1 MRFKNDDYIDVYM
14 DCSHPL
20 YFEGVLKEEGDY
32 KLEPLSDD
40 GEKIYTPISYAT
52 LIKLN
57 RSNLIKKQ
65 MVRISEDMEE
75 EVLKSLKI
83 DLSKERESYTSEE
96 IEQMILYP
104 TDDILKE
111 IVKIKDKKVVERFL
125 ATLIGLKSTNQYDI
139 SVKLEEYI
147 RGRLEEIEDNELET
161 ALEVTET
168 LNKKNIEMAVVPND
182 ASKETEIKEKVEEKQ
197 TTSKSRKS
205 KTKK

>member
-32 KLEPLSDD
+32 KLEPLSD

>member
-1 MRFKNDDYIDVYM
+1 MGFRNDDYIDVYM

-83 DLSKERESYTSEE
+83 DLNKERESYTSEE

-111 IVKIKDKKVVERFL
+111 IIKIKDKKVVERFL

-168 LNKKNIEMAVVPND
+168 LNKKNIEMAVVPNESD
-182 ASKETEIKEKVEEKQ
+182 SDLEEENNKENNEKVTKG
-197 TTSKSRKS
+197 RKPRTQ
-205 KTKK
+205 K